1 MAVYYVGAG
10 GNDANNGLTWA
21 TRKLTLNGAEDVPV
35 VAGDTI
41 YVAPGVYREML
52 TCDVSGGA
60 GSSITYIGD
69 VSGENTDG
77 VGGVVR
83 VTGSDNDQAATRASC
98 VTCAA
103 QRNYRT
109 FRGFM
114 LDTTTSYVITGGAT
128 AGTNWII
135 EDCNFQITGTAI
147 IYGIYVAGANQLAW
161 TIRRCVFLG
170 LHQANSGCITYH
182 HTGKLD
188 NTGHLVENCIFIS
201 TINIPIIYSDNGIGG
216 ITIRN
221 CLFRGGTYGF
231 LCLTALNVGQT
242 VNVNNSI
249 FYCHQI
255 YAVRGAVAGEVV
267 EDYNTF
273 FGNGLGDR
281 LNVNIGANSVTY
293 PPIFDLGILYSGASQ
308 ISGFRFPPPLL
319 GALSQWSQ
327 VRAIADTGAATE
339 DILGLPR
346 PVTAGK
352 RSWGAV
358 QYVDMARDTATVHA
372 GTASKKFADAGRDQ
386 IYVPAVAVSTVFS
399 VYVYREANYAGV
411 NPQMILKQ
419 PGQADTVVTDAGA
432 AGTWNQ
438 LTTTLTPAASP
449 GYVVVELVSN
459 NTAAA
464 GNYATYFDDL
474 TVV

>member
-1 MAVYYVGAG
+1 MAVYYVGVG

-41 YVAPGVYREML
+41 YVAPGVYRELL

-60 GSSITYIGD
+60 GTPITYIGD

-83 VTGSDNDQAATRASC
+83 ITGSDNDQTATRANCITDNS
-98 VTCAA
+98 V

-109 FRGFM
+109 FRGFVI
-114 LDTTTSYVITGGAT
+114 DTSSGIAINAAA

-135 EDCNFQITGTAI
+135 EDCIIIHHTANPV
-147 IYGIYVAGANQLAW
+147 IYIVGANQANW
-161 TIRRCVFLG
+161 IIRRCVIEGGQIGAGGFG
-170 LHQANSGCITYH
+170 IHFYH
-182 HTGKLD
+182 VAD
-188 NTGHLVENCIFIS
+188 VNNVGHVVENCVILNHVGIGS
-201 TINIPIIYSDNGIGG
+201 SNIGG
-216 ITIRN
+216 ITVRHCVLSYCAIG
-221 CLFRGGTYGF
+221 CYIVA
-231 LCLTALNVGQT
+231 ALSAGQT
-242 VNVNNSI
+242 MTVNNSI
-249 FYCHQI
+249 FSNSY
-255 YAVRGAVAGEVV
+255 RGMQATVLGEII
-267 EDYNTF
+267 ENYNTF
-273 FGNGLGDR
+273 FGNAGNR
-281 LNVNIGANSVTY
+281 TNVAVGANSLTY
-293 PPIFDLGILYSGASQ
+293 PPLYDYGLFYSGAAQ
-308 ISGFRFPPPLL
+308 VSGFRFPPPVLR
-319 GALSQWSQ
+319 ALSQWSQ

-339 DILGLPR
+339 DLLGLPR

-358 QYVDMARDTATVHA
+358 QYVDMARDTAIVHA
-372 GTASKKFADAGRDQ
+372 GTASKKLADAGRDQ

-411 NPQMILKQ
+411 NPQMIIKQ

-432 AGTWNQ
+432 AGAWNQ
-438 LTTTLTPAASP
+438 LTTTLTPAALP